1 MIIVVFACYLV
12 LMMLIG
18 YWAYKRTQN
27 LDDFILGGRSLGSFP
42 AALSAGASD
51 MSGWLLLGLP
61 GLAFVAGMEAS
72 WMAIG
77 LAVGTWANW
86 QFLAKR
92 LRRASEEKNNSLT
105 LPDFFAN
112 YFPKYGTVLRFS
124 SASLILL
131 FFLFY
136 TSSGLVAGGK
146 LFESVLNVDYQI
158 AVTIG
163 LVAIVA
169 YTVFGGFLAVTWTDV
184 IQASLMICALVAI
197 PLIAFSDLGYQEIRL
212 AVENKNPEL
221 LNFFTKADGTPLG
234 FIAIASLLAWGLG
247 YFGQPHILSRFM
259 AIKDVESIPRARN
272 IAVSWTLLT
281 LLTSV
286 SVGFVGIAYVSEG
299 SIDNERI
306 FIELIYLLTHPLIA
320 GLLLASILAAIM
332 STADSQLLV
341 ASSAL
346 SNDVYRVLFKSATPA
361 ALIWVGRIAVLFV
374 ALGAWI
380 LAINPDSSVLS
391 LVSYAWAGFG
401 AAFGPAILL
410 SLYWKR
416 VNGLAVL
423 VGIISGA
430 VTVVIWKQLSGGWFE
445 LYEIVPGIIVS
456 TLSIVIFSLLGS
468 NEEQT
473 Q

>member
-1 MIIVVFACYLV
+1 MIIAVFACYLV
-12 LMMLIG
+12 LMLLIG
-18 YWAYKRTQN
+18 YWAYRSTQN
-27 LDDFILGGRSLGSFP
+27 LDDFILGGRSLGAFP
-42 AALSAGASD
+42 TALSAGASD

-61 GLAFVAGMEAS
+61 GFAFVAGMEAF
-72 WMAIG
+72 WVALG
-77 LAVGTWANW
+77 LAIGTWANW
-86 QFLAKR
+86 QFLSR
-92 LRRASEEKNNSLT
+92 PLRRVSEAKNNALT

-112 YFPKYGTVLRFS
+112 LYPKYGKILRFS

-146 LFESVLNVDYQI
+146 LFESVLNVDYQL
-158 AVTIG
+158 AVTLG
-163 LVAIVA
+163 LLAIVA

-184 IQASLMICALVAI
+184 IQASLMICALIAI
-197 PLIAFSDLGYQEIRL
+197 PLIAVSDMGYQELRL

-221 LNFFTKADGTPLG
+221 LNMFTKADGSPLG

-259 AIKDVESIPRARN
+259 AVKSVDSLPSARN
-272 IAVSWTLLT
+272 IAVSWTFLT
-281 LLTSV
+281 LLTSLG
-286 SVGFVGIAYVSEG
+286 VGFAGIGYIAEG
-299 SIDNERI
+299 DIDNERV

-346 SNDVYRVLFKSATPA
+346 SNDVYRVLVKSATPG
-361 ALIWVGRIAVLFV
+361 ALVWVGRLAVVLV
-374 ALGAWI
+374 ALGAWV

-416 VNGLAVL
+416 VNGLSVFL
-423 VGIISGA
+423 GFISGA
-430 VTVVIWKQLSGGWFE
+430 ATVVIWKQLSGGWFD
-445 LYEIVPGIIVS
+445 LYEIIPGFIIS
-456 TLSIVIFSLLGS
+456 TLFIVVFSLWGPES
-468 NEEQT
+468 E
-473 Q
+473 